1 VVQLPGSE
9 AYKDDAGDEEHRCEK
24 LGFPVRHVA
33 VHLPSEIAREELP
46 GTKRRP
52 TMDPKPRKKEKREAD
67 KTR

>member
-24 LGFPVRHVA
+24 LGFPVR
-33 VHLPSEIAREELP
+33 SEIAREEFP